1 MRETIE
7 MKNIPMGVESNGLW
21 KVGSY
26 LVTRVGDEM
35 NKKNMLLETVTDLVV
50 VVVESCISVWK
61 GG

>member
-1 MRETIE
+1 
-7 MKNIPMGVESNGLW
+7 MKNIPMEEERNGLW

-35 NKKNMLLETVTDLVV
+35 NKKNMPLETVTDLVV